1 MSVHF
6 SNRLSGHTT
15 RSAPSESEFGL
26 WHMRSDG
33 ACFMNSF
40 PVLGDAYLVPDASSM
55 CTITWGSQYTRSVT
69 TIPCGHVPSEVETSR
84 ILAIGDEVTNLDVRE
99 ASWQSLLKILPILAN
114 LPDLTRML
122 PLDRDISELLKY
134 LEAACRRPRNQL
146 IVEPEPVRIER
157 ARRISPKAESHL
169 AAHTEDWESRTLYS
183 VHPNRVLAMMPED
196 QWE

>member
-1 MSVHF
+1 MLIRWRVFHELVSRVGRRVPGPRRLVH
-6 SNRLSGHTT
+6 
-15 RSAPSESEFGL
+15 A
-26 WHMRSDG
+26 
-33 ACFMNSF
+33 
-40 PVLGDAYLVPDASSM
+40 

-99 ASWQSLLKILPILAN
+99 ASWQSLLKISPILAN

-157 ARRISPKAESHL
+157 ARRISPPKGGEPSL
-169 AAHTEDWESRTLYS
+169 LRTQRIGS
-183 VHPNRVLAMMPED
+183 PVLSIPCTRTGCS
-196 QWE
+196 Q